1 MHARLRAEQPWL
13 AVVRTREEADRVAAA
28 LAFRLGLDAGVEA
41 SLDEPVARTV
51 DEIVAR
57 LGRPPPEPK
66 VMLRAP
72 ATVGQKPSNTHG
84 QAIVDSGADL
94 DETLLDPEP
103 TRPGRPGLS
112 AALAETDA
120 SIEAWRRD
128 PTPPDTGADADA
140 SVSLEFTPRAAASA
154 ETTAPPDR
162 APDPL
167 LDLAGIDLDA
177 PVIGEASL
185 AGLGDL
191 PPVNAAALDGSAADD
206 DPFDAAPP
214 PAARTPMVSGAD
226 ASPAVPSPAA
236 GGLAIPEE
244 TPLELGIPARRPPT
258 APPDA
263 GSEPTSEASAD
274 PAASARANTD
284 ATVAATPARPPG
296 VRPHSIEPPPI
307 EPRTLAIAGLVV
319 VLGLAAF
326 ALWPRSITPGDVLD
340 LPGGVVL
347 DVPAGWHATT
357 TSASLSLEFGTIDL
371 GGGCAQDG
379 EASQCLLGGADR
391 FPEGDLPVGRRCA
404 DLEPIA
410 AAALLE
416 IAPKAKLPDLECD
429 DQVAPGQVVVR
440 WLGESGNQQ
449 IGVKVETTEHDGVT
463 MVAVSA
469 YVADLDARWRVG
481 RGLLL
486 DSVTPQGL

>member
-13 AVVRTREEADRVAAA
+13 VVVRTREEADRVAAA
-28 LAFRLGLDAGVEA
+28 LAFRLGIDAGVEP
-41 SLDEPVARTV
+41 SLDEPAVRTV
-51 DEIVAR
+51 DEIVAH
-57 LGRPPPEPK
+57 LGRPPPAPK
-66 VMLRAP
+66 VMPVAP

-84 QAIVDSGADL
+84 QAIAGSGTEA

-112 AALAETDA
+112 AALADTA
-120 SIEAWRRD
+120 SVEAWRRD
-128 PTPPDTGADADA
+128 PTPPDSGAEADAA
-140 SVSLEFTPRAAASA
+140 VSLEFSPRAAASV
-154 ETTAPPDR
+154 EPTAPPNR

-167 LDLAGIDLDA
+167 LDLAGIDLEA

-191 PPVNAAALDGSAADD
+191 PPVDVAALGGSALDD
-206 DPFDAAPP
+206 DPFDAGSPP
-214 PAARTPMVSGAD
+214 DARTPGGPGAS
-226 ASPAVPSPAA
+226 ASPAHTSPAA
-236 GGLAIPEE
+236 GGLEIPEE
-244 TPLELGIPARRPPT
+244 TPLELDVPARRPPT
-258 APPDA
+258 APPEATAGAPSDA
-263 GSEPTSEASAD
+263 PAE
-274 PAASARANTD
+274 PAASARREAD
-284 ATVAATPARPPG
+284 ATADATRARPPG
-296 VRPHSIEPPPI
+296 VRPHAIEPPPI
-307 EPRTLAIAGLVV
+307 EPRTLAIAGLFV

-326 ALWPRSITPGDVLD
+326 ALWPRSITPGGVLD

-357 TSASLSLEFGTIDL
+357 TSASLSLPFGTIDL

-379 EASQCLLGGADR
+379 EASQCLLGGAER

-410 AAALLE
+410 VAALLE
-416 IAPKAKLPDLECD
+416 IAPKAKLLDLECD
-429 DQVAPGQVVVR
+429 DQVGAGQVVVR

-449 IGVKVETTEHDGVT
+449 IGVRVETTEHDGVT

-469 YVADLDARWRVG
+469 YVADLDTRWRVG

-486 DSVTPQGL
+486 DSVTPEGL